1 MKQLIGILHWAVV
14 MSLSSTKNKVCQFCI
29 SSKKEKEVSTP
40 SPTPAFID
48 QSNAGEVTAWKN
60 CYLKSK
66 MQNLKLLK
74 ILEKKICLHWLKKRI
89 CCRQILMSSW
99 MDLYANNKITPA
111 FEKKIAFLANFPKY
125 FIVLSKSSF
134 GMYSLNCI

>member
-40 SPTPAFID
+40 SPTPAFLD

-74 ILEKKICLHWLKKRI
+74 ILKKKICLHWLKKRI
-89 CCRQILMSSW
+89 CCRQISDFLFNVFMNGPFCEQLNNPCVWKKLLSW
-99 MDLYANNKITPA
+99 QIFPNISLFYLRVAL
-111 FEKKIAFLANFPKY
+111 ECIA
-125 FIVLSKSSF
+125 
-134 GMYSLNCI
+134 